1 MKTTR
6 WLAMVGLAMMA
17 LLVSACSV
25 DIDRNTNGSLLVAAR
40 MSAES
45 LQDEITAAIRDPL
58 VEDLN
63 VELRDSYILVS
74 GDRRRTTGDE
84 VDALSFRVDLSLE
97 DGRLA
102 VVVSDGEINNRPANE
117 RRVALLNKRLANNLT
132 RAAQR
137 HPNSTLTRVQIT
149 RGGIMMTWHVE
160 TSRSLGS
167 NRAD

>member
-6 WLAMVGLAMMA
+6 WLAMVGLATIA
-17 LLVSACSV
+17 LLMSSCSV
-25 DIDRNTNGSLLVAAR
+25 DIDRNRDGSLSVTGR

-45 LQDEITAAIRDPL
+45 LQDEITAAIKDPL
-58 VEDLN
+58 VEELS

-84 VDALSFRVDLSLE
+84 IDALHFRLDLGVE

-102 VVVSDGEINNRPANE
+102 VAVSDAEIYNRPTDE
-117 RRVALLNKRLANNLT
+117 GRVALLNKRLANNLT

-137 HPNSTLTRVQIT
+137 HPNSTLTSVQIT
-149 RGGIMMTWHVE
+149 RGGVVMTWHVE
-160 TSRSLGS
+160 SARSLGS